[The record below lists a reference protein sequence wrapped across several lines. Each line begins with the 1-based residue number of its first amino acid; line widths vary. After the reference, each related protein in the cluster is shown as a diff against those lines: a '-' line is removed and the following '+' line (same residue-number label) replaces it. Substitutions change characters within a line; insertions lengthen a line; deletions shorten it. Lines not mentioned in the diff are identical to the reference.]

1 MKIQTIR
8 MHVYASYMFM
18 AFMLVAIATVN
29 HAQAADKAVK
39 AKVQAA
45 KPEVKQL
52 VISNPTENYGVKVGD
67 QLIRHVRFS
76 APTPYQLTKK
86 SLPKRS
92 SQFKGIELV
101 KVTIAEEEKDAA
113 TAYDV
118 ELVYQVF
125 VNPGV
130 PSAMQLPKLDIA
142 LSGGEAPPVVKLPSW
157 SFWFAPLVV
166 GSNDNAAQ
174 SMQADIRPP
183 LLDTQTHKNRLI
195 ALFTLAALSLLALL
209 YMNADGRWLP
219 FMGGAFARA
228 HRQLKKLSKS
238 TKPKT
243 QKEEKQA
250 LVAIHQAFNSHFGA
264 NIFARDIEHFVTMR
278 PSFAKMKMEI
288 TEFFDYSNKSLY
300 ATKPRDSAQII
311 QNLVML
317 SKALRD
323 CERGV

>member
-1 MKIQTIR
+1 MKKQTIR
-8 MHVYASYMFM
+8 MTVYASYLFVVL
-18 AFMLVAIATVN
+18 MLVATVN
-29 HAQAADKAVK
+29 NAQAADKAVNAKSK
-39 AKVQAA
+39 AAVKQ
-45 KPEVKQL
+45 EVKQL
-52 VISNPTENYGVKVGD
+52 AINNPTENYGVKVGD
-67 QLIRHVRFS
+67 QLTRQIRFL
-76 APTPYQLTKK
+76 APTPYKLTKK
-86 SLPKRS
+86 SLPKKT
-92 SQFKGIELV
+92 SQFEGLELV
-101 KVTIAEEEKDAA
+101 KVTIAEDEKEAA
-113 TAYDV
+113 TAYQID
-118 ELVYQVF
+118 LVYQVF
-125 VNPGV
+125 VNPGA
-130 PSAMQLPKLDIA
+130 PTAMELPPLDIA
-142 LSGGEAPPVVKLPSW
+142 LSGGDTPPIVKVPSW

-174 SMQADIRPP
+174 TMQADIRPP
-183 LLDTQTHKNRLI
+183 LLDTQAHKNRLI
-195 ALFTLAALSLLALL
+195 ALFALAVLSLLALL

-238 TKPKT
+238 AQPKT

-250 LVAIHQAFNSHFGA
+250 LVFIHQAFNSHYGA

-278 PSFAKMKMEI
+278 PSFAKMKTEI

-311 QNLVML
+311 QNLVQL